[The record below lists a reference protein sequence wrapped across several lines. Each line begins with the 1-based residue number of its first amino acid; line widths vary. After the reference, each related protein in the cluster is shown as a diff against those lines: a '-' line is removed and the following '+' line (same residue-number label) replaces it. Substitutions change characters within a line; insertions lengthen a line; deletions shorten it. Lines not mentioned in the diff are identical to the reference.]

1 MTASLHIRTSK
12 PADEVTLGRDR
23 VTFKVTSEQSGGE
36 VAVFGVRIPPG
47 GGPPMLHRHGPF
59 ELYRVR
65 SGELAIYLEGDDG
78 AVTRSVVGPGAV
90 VPIGAG
96 VEHTVRNE
104 SDEDAEALS
113 SSLRASRWSGS
124 PVPPAV

>member
-1 MTASLHIRTSK
+1 
-12 PADEVTLGRDR
+12 
-23 VTFKVTSEQSGGE
+23 
-36 VAVFGVRIPPG
+36 
-47 GGPPMLHRHGPF
+47 MLHRHGPF

-104 SDEDAEALS
+104 TDEDAEALS